1 MNNSST
7 LRYLFPHQE
16 TSKTAQGQVIWLY
29 GLSGAGKSTIAHAAK
44 NKLLSSNKKCFVLD
58 GDDLRTGLNSDLG
71 FSDHDRQENLR
82 RAGEVARLL
91 SYTTDIVICTFITPF
106 NDIRGVIHGIMQGQS
121 YKEVFIDT
129 PLSECERRDVKGLYK
144 KARQGLIKDFTGIDS
159 PFEKP
164 ISPDLVIS
172 TREKSIDMCADELL
186 KLI

>member
-1 MNNSST
+1 MNKPSA

-16 TSKTAQGQVIWLY
+16 TNKKTQGQVIWLY
-29 GLSGAGKSTIAHAAK
+29 GLSGAGKSTIAHAVK
-44 NKLLSSNKKCFVLD
+44 NKLLNNNKKCFVLD

-71 FSDHDRQENLR
+71 FSDRDRQENLR

-106 NDIRGVIHGIMQGQS
+106 NDTRAIIYKIMQGQT
-121 YKEVFIDT
+121 YKEVYIDT
-129 PLSECERRDVKGLYK
+129 PLEECERRDVKGLYK
-144 KARQGLIKDFTGIDS
+144 KARQGIIKDFTGIDS

-172 TREKSIDMCADELL
+172 THDKSVEACADELL
-186 KLI
+186 ELI